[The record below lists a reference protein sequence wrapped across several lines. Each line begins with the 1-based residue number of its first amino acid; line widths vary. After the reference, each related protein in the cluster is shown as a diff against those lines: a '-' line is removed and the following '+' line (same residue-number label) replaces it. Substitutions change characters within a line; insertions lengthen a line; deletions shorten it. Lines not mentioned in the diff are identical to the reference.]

1 MMNGRRVVVVMPAYN
16 AAQTLARTHAEVIE
30 HEFVDHVIVVDDAS
44 RDDTVELARMLPRT
58 SVHVHPVNRGYGANQ
73 KTCYRAALDA
83 DAAVVVM
90 VHPDYQYTPKLLPAL
105 VGPIAWD
112 VHDVMLGS
120 RILGGRALAG
130 GMPLYKYVANRALTL
145 AENLLLG
152 AKLSE
157 YHSGYR
163 AYSRE
168 VLEALPLAVNS
179 DDFVFDN
186 EVLAEILWCGYRIG
200 EVSCPTKYFAE
211 ASSIN
216 FSRSLRY
223 GFGCLGTG
231 TAYRLAAMGMKG
243 DARFATP
250 RREPRV

>member
-1 MMNGRRVVVVMPAYN
+1 
-16 AAQTLARTHAEVIE
+16 
-30 HEFVDHVIVVDDAS
+30 
-44 RDDTVELARMLPRT
+44 
-58 SVHVHPVNRGYGANQ
+58 
-73 KTCYRAALDA
+73 
-83 DAAVVVM
+83 M

-130 GMPLYKYVANRALTL
+130 GMPLYKYVANRVLTL

-168 VLEALPLAVNS
+168 VLESLPLAVNS

-186 EVLAEILWCGYRIG
+186 EVLAEILWRGYRIG

-216 FSRSLRY
+216 FTRSLRY

-231 TAYRLAAMGMKG
+231 AAYRLAAMGLKG
-243 DARFATP
+243 DVRFATP